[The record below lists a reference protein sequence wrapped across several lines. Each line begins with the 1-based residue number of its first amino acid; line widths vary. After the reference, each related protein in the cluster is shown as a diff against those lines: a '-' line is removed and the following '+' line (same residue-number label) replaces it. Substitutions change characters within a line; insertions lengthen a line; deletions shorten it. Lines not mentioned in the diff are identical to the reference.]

1 MDLALTT
8 WVDPDPTTTWEDLA
22 PMPQLVDLDLTWVET
37 WEETSTTLL
46 RLCNNTVATQQL
58 NSLVSPDNSKATFS
72 SIPTTTAAIPAISQF
87 SNTQAVTVRVVAMEA
102 TPALVVVVTITPTKE
117 VDITRAVKVDTTK
130 VDKAATIS
138 HQLVVIQAKVD
149 ITKGTTRVVVEEVV
163 VVTRVVAKVDSKV
176 ETKVHLIRVAIR
188 EVVSSQ
194 VTAKAEVTKEA
205 TYRVVV
211 AVSRVVVEGTK
222 VVEEVDSTAAELEV
236 EVVPQVV
243 VLVETVVTLEEEGE
257 AVDEVDQEINCD
269 FKNKNTLITHK
280 TLD

>member
-1 MDLALTT
+1 
-8 WVDPDPTTTWEDLA
+8 
-22 PMPQLVDLDLTWVET
+22 MPQLVDLDLTWVET
-37 WEETSTTLL
+37 WEETSITLL
-46 RLCNNTVATQQL
+46 RLCNNTAATQQP
-58 NSLVSPDNSKATFS
+58 NSLVSPDNSKETFS
-72 SIPTTTAAIPAISQF
+72 SIPTTTAAIPATSQF
-87 SNTQAVTVRVVAMEA
+87 SSTQAVTVRAVVTEA
-102 TPALVVVVTITPTKE
+102 TPAQVVVVTITPTKE
-117 VDITRAVKVDTTK
+117 VDITRAVLAVKADTTK

-149 ITKGTTRVVVEEVV
+149 ITKGTTTRAAVEEV

-176 ETKVHLIRVAIR
+176 VTKVHLIRVAIR

-194 VTAKAEVTKEA
+194 VRAKAEVTKEA
-205 TYRVVV
+205 TSRVVE
-211 AVSRVVVEGTK
+211 ADSRVVVEGTK
-222 VVEEVDSTAAELEV
+222 VVEGVDSTAAELEV

-257 AVDEVDQEINCD
+257 AVDEVDREINLD